1 MTSMIER
8 AARAIATEDGKNPD
22 ELSHNS
28 FQWWRHY
35 VPHARAALEAMRE
48 PSTALHEA
56 ANEIS
61 VYFDDFSCG
70 DGNITLGVDGYPD
83 KFNRVWSGLIDA
95 ALKEATT

>member
-8 AARAIATEDGKNPD
+8 VARAIDPFAWQMERCTRRREESID
-22 ELSHNS
+22 
-28 FQWWRHY
+28 Q
-35 VPHARAALEAMRE
+35 ARAAIEAMRE